1 MNTFE
6 SNFGLRGMINI
17 THMWHIYGPRE
28 DLRLSERSLRSGDGL
43 RKAQG
48 KIYLKKSI
56 KKYLKRI

>member
-28 DLRLSERSLRSGDGL
+28 DLRLSEHSLRSGGWTT
-43 RKAQG
+43 QSTG
-48 KIYLKKSI
+48 ENIP
-56 KKYLKRI
+56 